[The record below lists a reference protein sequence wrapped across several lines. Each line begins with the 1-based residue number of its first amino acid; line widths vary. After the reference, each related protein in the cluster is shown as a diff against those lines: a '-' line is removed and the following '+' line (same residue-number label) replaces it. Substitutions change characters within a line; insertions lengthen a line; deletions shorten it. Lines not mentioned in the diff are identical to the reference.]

1 MVSDKQHY
9 ARNEMIHTPFP
20 SFHLES
26 NFSIAAGG
34 MLFPF
39 AAYYVFRTHELIAR
53 YSIYSN
59 TSRWKEANQ
68 SREKE
73 FPPVPCS
80 KCKTEA
86 HTETHTKTHTD
97 TTKTHTQ
104 AKNNL
109 QQVRTAKARN
119 PLIYKALRSLS
130 STK

>member
-1 MVSDKQHY
+1 
-9 ARNEMIHTPFP
+9 
-20 SFHLES
+20 
-26 NFSIAAGG
+26 

-39 AAYYVFRTHELIAR
+39 AEYYVFRTHELIAR

-80 KCKTEA
+80 KCKTE
-86 HTETHTKTHTD
+86 THTKTHTD

-119 PLIYKALRSLS
+119 PLIYKALRQIGA
-130 STK
+130 

>member
-1 MVSDKQHY
+1 
-9 ARNEMIHTPFP
+9 
-20 SFHLES
+20 
-26 NFSIAAGG
+26 

-80 KCKTEA
+80 KCKTET

-109 QQVRTAKARN
+109 QQVRTAKARK